1 MEYIVGLAL
10 ALLVSLGGSIFGLDR
25 DRGFY
30 TALALAIGT
39 YYLVFAVA
47 GGSTDALMKEVAAYA
62 VLATTA
68 VLGFRT
74 SLWLV
79 VVALVGH
86 GVFDFFHDDFIS
98 NEGVPSYWPMF
109 CMTYD
114 VAAGL
119 YLAFLLYRRP
129 SNPQSA
135 AATQTIAAYVHH
147 ELDAAKSEVTPA
159 DSFRRLE
166 RAHVLSQVSTVA
178 HVRVHW
184 HMLVWGIRQ
193 GDIGEIIGQILR
205 IVGAVTKTALGM
217 VPLGNTGGANVSPF
231 KPMPVPSEVAE
242 ILAMHQRP
250 AGTNL
255 TPGAMVTA
263 DRPR

>member
-1 MEYIVGLAL
+1 MEYLVGLTL
-10 ALLVSLGGSIFGLDR
+10 ALLVSLGGTAVGLDR

-30 TALALAIGT
+30 TALALAVGT

-47 GGSTDALMKEVAAYA
+47 GGSTEALMKEVAAYA

-86 GVFDFFHDDFIS
+86 GVFDLFHDDFIS

-119 YLAFLLYRRP
+119 YLALLLYRRP

-135 AATQTIAAYVHH
+135 AAMKTIAAYVRH
-147 ELDAAKSEVTPA
+147 ELDAATSEVTPA

-193 GDIGEIIGQILR
+193 GDVREVVGQILR
-205 IVGAVTKTALGM
+205 IAGALIKTALGM

-231 KPMPVPSEVAE
+231 KPMPVPEDLAAILGTHNRAAMQERLPGEAIPSE
-242 ILAMHQRP
+242 LHP
-250 AGTNL
+250 
-255 TPGAMVTA
+255 
-263 DRPR
+263 